1 MSFYPNR
8 TVSLQDKFVDVAA
21 VAREMTP
28 PHSPYQVAL
37 KIMSPTAQ
45 HLDMPTKL
53 AVGDNGRSTSLSRE
67 LPMPILTS
75 ITSLGQAHA
84 TLEHCLNRLVTF
96 TQQEQKQQSK
106 TPEARTTQTTIIV
119 SARHYSYLP
128 WLERWEKAFATYLAA
143 AMTTMKQDDVMRSRV
158 LKANH
163 LLCTVLASIT
173 SLEPSAW
180 DRFDSEFEAIVE
192 LSGAVLRSKRK
203 TSTPT
208 RDTAFVNASAPK
220 VGLGMGVS
228 EPLYSTYDPD

>member
-1 MSFYPNR
+1 
-8 TVSLQDKFVDVAA
+8 
-21 VAREMTP
+21 
-28 PHSPYQVAL
+28 
-37 KIMSPTAQ
+37 
-45 HLDMPTKL
+45 
-53 AVGDNGRSTSLSRE
+53 SRE

-84 TLEHCLNRLVTF
+84 TLEHCLTRLVSF
-96 TQQEQKQQSK
+96 TQQQQA
-106 TPEARTTQTTIIV
+106 TGARSTQTTIIV
-119 SARHYSYLP
+119 SERHYSYLP

-143 AMTTMKQDDVMRSRV
+143 AMPTMKEDDFMRSRV

-173 SLEPSAW
+173 SLEPTAW
-180 DRFDSEFEAIVE
+180 DRFESEFKAIVE

-208 RDTAFVNASAPK
+208 RDAPSANASAPK

-228 EPLYSTYDPD
+228 EPLYAVIARCNNAEIRTQAIALL